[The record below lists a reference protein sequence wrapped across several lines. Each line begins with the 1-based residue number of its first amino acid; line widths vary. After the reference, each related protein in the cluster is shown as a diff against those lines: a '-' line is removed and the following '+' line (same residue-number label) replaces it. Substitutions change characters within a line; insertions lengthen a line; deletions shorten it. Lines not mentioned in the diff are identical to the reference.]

1 MTKSFYHFDGGHSFC
16 SFLWPFEMFF
26 LNHVVNVYLLKV
38 LYANAATTLQ
48 RKETYSR
55 VSISVEELY
64 L

>member
-1 MTKSFYHFDGGHSFC
+1 MEVIHFVLFFGHLRC
-16 SFLWPFEMFF
+16 FF

-48 RKETYSR
+48 RKETYSM
-55 VSISVEELY
+55 VSVSVEELY